1 MRAALRVTWRHTAPQ
16 AEVEYDDYGR
26 PIEPAPTSEEILAI
40 GFDPG
45 TTSEPRSGT
54 SRRVNTKPTLYFH
67 RHHPITAGDTITVHG
82 LDYEVEGDPGVWQSP
97 VTGRIAGV
105 EVTLR
110 RVVG

>member
-1 MRAALRVTWRHTAPQ
+1 MARAVSTAL
-16 AEVEYDDYGR
+16 
-26 PIEPAPTSEEILAI
+26 LAVSVV
-40 GFDPG
+40 G
-45 TTSEPRSGT
+45 TCFGLAVGLRADA
-54 SRRVNTKPTLYFH
+54 V

-97 VTGRIAGV
+97 VNGRIAGV